1 MTATM
6 NENHREQPDS
16 RIAVAPMMDWTDR
29 HCRYFFRLL
38 SPATRLYTE
47 MVVDHALVHGDPE
60 RLLAH
65 DPSDSPVALQ
75 LGGSD
80 PGTLAAAVRIA
91 DGFGYDEINL
101 NIGCPSDRVQS
112 GRFGA
117 CLMAEPKLVA
127 DCVAAMIA
135 AAKVPVTVKT
145 RIGIDDR
152 DDYDF
157 LSSFIQVVAA
167 GGCGFFVIH
176 ARKAIL
182 SGLSPKENRSIP
194 PLKYETVYRL
204 KRDFPGLTIVINGGI
219 AGVDDVRGHLGHVDG
234 VMIGRKAYSD
244 PYLLAEL
251 QAQIVRPASGM
262 DWRPPD
268 RHEIVRQMAVYAEGQ
283 VTGGVR
289 MHHITR
295 HMLGLFA
302 GQPAARRWRRYLSEH
317 GQRPGAGP
325 EVLLDSL
332 RVFDVAA

>member
-1 MTATM
+1 MMRM
-6 NENHREQPDS
+6 NEGHREQPVS
-16 RIAVAPMMDWTDR
+16 RVSVAPMMDWTDR

-38 SPATRLYTE
+38 SPDTRLYTE
-47 MVVDHALVHGDPE
+47 MVVDHALINGDPE

-80 PGTLAAAVRIA
+80 PDTLAAAVRVA

-117 CLMAEPKLVA
+117 CLMAEPRLVA

-135 AAKVPVTVKT
+135 VAKVPVTVKT

-152 DDYDF
+152 DDYEF
-157 LSSFIQVVAA
+157 LSSFIAAVTAA
-167 GGCGFFVIH
+167 GCGSFVIH

-194 PLKYETVYRL
+194 PLKYATVYRL
-204 KRDFPGLTIVINGGI
+204 KRDFPALTIVINGGI
-219 AGVDDVRGHLGHVDG
+219 AGVDEVQRHLGHVDG
-234 VMIGRKAYSD
+234 VMIGRKAYSE
-244 PYLLAEL
+244 PYLLADL
-251 QAQIVRPASGM
+251 QTRVLMPAS
-262 DWRPPD
+262 DTLWRLPD
-268 RHEIVRQMAVYAEGQ
+268 RHDIVRQMAAYAEGQ
-283 VTGGVR
+283 LTGGAR
-289 MHHITR
+289 LHHITR

-302 GQPAARRWRRYLSEH
+302 GRPGARRWRRYLSEH
-317 GQRPGAGP
+317 GQRSAAGP
-325 EVLLDSL
+325 QVLLDSL
-332 RVFDVAA
+332 RVFDIAA